1 MIFDI
6 MFSIPSCHDEI
17 EVALLG
23 VYLGNVDMEEVD
35 RIRLEAGLL
44 GLGAVHL
51 GQPSDAVAL

>member
-6 MFSIPSCHDEI
+6 MFSIPSCDDEVEAVLI
-17 EVALLG
+17 G
-23 VYLGNVDMEEVD
+23 VYLGNVDMEEAG

-51 GQPSDAVAL
+51 GQPSDAVVL